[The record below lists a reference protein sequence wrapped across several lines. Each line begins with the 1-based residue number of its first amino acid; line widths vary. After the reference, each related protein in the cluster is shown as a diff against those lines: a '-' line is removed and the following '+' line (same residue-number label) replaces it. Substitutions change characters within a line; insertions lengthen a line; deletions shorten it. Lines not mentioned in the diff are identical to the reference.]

1 MRHLLI
7 PAVSAITLIVL
18 AASACSS
25 DYNSGR
31 DDDRDADVV
40 ASVPVDAS
48 DGEIDTLDLHATL
61 VNAARTYEFELDG
74 QRCLYTVAVSA
85 EWPREIG
92 NADLAALADTLGRA
106 AFGRHGDM
114 PVADAVTA
122 FLADTAGVLP
132 GPGKVTHDFTA
143 PELASG
149 HWTLTTDISRTALTP
164 AFVTYMVTSSSYMGG
179 AHPNTAVTPLT
190 YDLAAGA
197 PVTMAYLFK
206 PGSEADV
213 MKIISSAL
221 AERSGC
227 RPDNFKSAGFFTDT
241 LPAPSGMSVDKSGMI
256 EFQYGQYEI
265 GPYAMGIIMGP
276 VAPADVAGLLSPEGK
291 RMLAAYL

>member
-1 MRHLLI
+1 MAKST
-7 PAVSAITLIVL
+7 P
-18 AASACSS
+18 
-25 DYNSGR
+25 
-31 DDDRDADVV
+31 
-40 ASVPVDAS
+40 
-48 DGEIDTLDLHATL
+48 LDLHATL

-164 AFVTYMVTSSSYMGG
+164 RVC
-179 AHPNTAVTPLT
+179 
-190 YDLAAGA
+190 DLYGDIFIVYGWRASQHCRHS
-197 PVTMAYLFK
+197 THL
-206 PGSEADV
+206 
-213 MKIISSAL
+213 
-221 AERSGC
+221 RSC
-227 RPDNFKSAGFFTDT
+227 RRSAGHHG
-241 LPAPSGMSVDKSGMI
+241 LSV
-256 EFQYGQYEI
+256 Q
-265 GPYAMGIIMGP
+265 
-276 VAPADVAGLLSPEGK
+276 AGE
-291 RMLAAYL
+291 

>member
-1 MRHLLI
+1 M
-7 PAVSAITLIVL
+7 
-18 AASACSS
+18 
-25 DYNSGR
+25 
-31 DDDRDADVV
+31 
-40 ASVPVDAS
+40 
-48 DGEIDTLDLHATL
+48 
-61 VNAARTYEFELDG
+61 
-74 QRCLYTVAVSA
+74 SA

-265 GPYAMGIIMGP
+265 GPYAMGIIMVP